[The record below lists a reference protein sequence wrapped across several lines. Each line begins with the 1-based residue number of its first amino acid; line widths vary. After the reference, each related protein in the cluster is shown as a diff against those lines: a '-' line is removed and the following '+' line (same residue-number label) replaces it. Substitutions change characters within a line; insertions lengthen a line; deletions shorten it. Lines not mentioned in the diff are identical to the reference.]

1 VDRLI
6 AVVGLRVKLEARAI
20 SGSRG
25 RTLGLLL
32 ALPVLLLFSGV
43 SALAAFWLVRLA
55 SRTEPELLLP
65 VLSALATLFGVTW
78 ALSPLIAG
86 IAATE
91 TYDLT
96 RLLPYP
102 VPLAT
107 LVLSTLVANLLQL
120 TVIAQLAPLLALA
133 LALGGPW
140 RFPFAF
146 AALALG
152 LLLVVAVGQTVGL
165 LLHALSRNR
174 RLHDRAVFLGIGL
187 GIALSV
193 TPVLVLSRGGGA
205 ARRLLLTL
213 LERDVFALSP
223 FAWSARA
230 AVHAG
235 RGEWLAAL
243 AFCGRRGAG
252 ARGEREASPRSW
264 RRGSTAASS
273 TWARPA
279 GRAPA
284 ARASGCR
291 ARSARSSR
299 RSCASSGATRA
310 SRR

>member
-1 VDRLI
+1 MDRLTAI
-6 AVVGLRVKLEARAI
+6 VGLRLKLEARAI
-20 SGSRG
+20 AGSRG

-32 ALPVLLLFSGV
+32 ALPALLLFSGA
-43 SALAAFWLVRLA
+43 SALAAFALVRLA

-91 TYDLT
+91 THDLT

-120 TVIAQLAPLLALA
+120 TVLAQVPPLLALA
-133 LALGGPW
+133 LALGGPQ

-152 LLLVVAVGQTVGL
+152 MLLVVSVGQTVAM

-187 GIALSV
+187 GVALSLL
-193 TPVLVLSRGGGA
+193 PILVLSRGGGV
-205 ARRLLLTL
+205 ARRLLMTL
-213 LERDVFALSP
+213 LERWRSRR
-223 FAWSARA
+223 AWAS
-230 AVHAG
+230 
-235 RGEWLAAL
+235 
-243 AFCGRRGAG
+243 RR
-252 ARGEREASPRSW
+252 SSRS
-264 RRGSTAASS
+264 GSIAASS
-273 TWARPA
+273 TWARLPMA
-279 GRAPA
+279 RP

-310 SRR
+310 